1 MQGRF
6 KKILGKTQEEV
17 ESQNQRRQ
25 SRSLH
30 QVLELQAGKHK
41 TETNGL
47 VGILSKEMNRIGK
60 YWAYDG

>member
-1 MQGRF
+1 MES
-6 KKILGKTQEEV
+6 LGKTREEV
-17 ESQNQRRQ
+17 ESKIWRGQ

-47 VGILSKEMNRIGK
+47 VGFLSKETNRIGK
-60 YWAYDG
+60 YWA

>member
-1 MQGRF
+1 M
-6 KKILGKTQEEV
+6 GKTREEM
-17 ESQNQRRQ
+17 ESKNQRVQ

-47 VGILSKEMNRIGK
+47 VGFLGKEMHRIGK
-60 YWAYDG
+60 YWA

>member
-1 MQGRF
+1 M
-6 KKILGKTQEEV
+6 KTQEEV
-17 ESQNQRRQ
+17 EYQNQRGQ

-47 VGILSKEMNRIGK
+47 VGILQKETNRIGK
-60 YWAYDG
+60 YWV

>member
-6 KKILGKTQEEV
+6 KESLGKTQEEL
-17 ESQNQRRQ
+17 ESPTLRGQ

-30 QVLELQAGKHK
+30 KVLELQAGKHK

-47 VGILSKEMNRIGK
+47 VGILRKETNRIG
-60 YWAYDG
+60 